1 MDKLSY
7 SFHLGNDKNKS
18 KKSRQSIKNG
28 KVIDKVFNNNAIQNA
43 NNLSRVNNHNLR
55 KYDDNQELIEVI
67 YGTNNLY
74 DDVKNLYIK
83 EFDEARIKYNEKQT
97 RNDRKIND
105 YFEHI
110 SNNDK
115 NDLACEIIIELGDME
130 FWEDKD
136 DKFKRKMTDV
146 FSQQIKDLEKVVPSF
161 KVANATIHYDE
172 SSPHLHIVGVP
183 IKNGNKNGNKNGMS
197 KQVGKSTIFTKDSLR
212 VIQDTMRI
220 YCINSFN
227 KVYNSN
233 KELKAKLKGRNEDV
247 PIKNMEKEYNR
258 IKKQADVNR
267 QRLENVSNKTKETLE
282 KSKQV
287 KDIVNNLKPT
297 KITKNNFI
305 INNDDIEIIKNY
317 IDKVDDNVSE
327 IKTVNDLTNVIEDFE
342 TALKTHNEQV
352 EDLHLTISKQDKTIK
367 SLESTI
373 TKKQKTITKRD
384 KKIEG
389 LNQDIIKLEDKISGL
404 EKIIEAWK
412 KLWKKFLDFLQDK
425 IFGSQHDSEIYEQFI
440 DDLANKKILDSKDID
455 YIENGFISK
464 EKDDYEM

>member
-55 KYDDNQELIEVI
+55 KYDDNQELIEII

-74 DDVKNLYIK
+74 EDVKNLYVK

-97 RNDRKIND
+97 RNDRKIEN

-130 FWEDKD
+130 FWGDKD

-146 FSQQIKDLEKVVPSF
+146 FNQQIKDLEKVVPSF
-161 KVANATIHYDE
+161 KIANATIHYDE

-183 IKNGNKNGNKNGMS
+183 IKNGNKNGMS

-247 PIKNMEKEYNR
+247 SIKNMEKEYNR

-267 QRLENVSNKTKETLE
+267 QRLEKVSVQTKNTLE
-282 KSKQV
+282 KSKQI
-287 KDIVNNLKPT
+287 KDIIDNLKPT
-297 KITKNNFI
+297 KITKNKFI
-305 INNDDIEIIKNY
+305 INNDDIEVIKDY
-317 IDKVDDNVSE
+317 INKVDDNVSE
-327 IKTVNDLTNVIEDFE
+327 IKNVNDLTNVIEDFE

-352 EDLHLTISKQDKTIK
+352 EDLQLTINKQDKTIK

-373 TKKQKTITKRD
+373 TKKQETITKRD

-412 KLWKKFLDFLQDK
+412 RLWKKFLDFLQDK
-425 IFGSQHDSEIYEQFI
+425 FFGSQHDSEIYEQFI
-440 DDLANKKILDSKDID
+440 NDLVDRKILDSKDID

-464 EKDDYEM
+464 EKDDFEM

>member
-55 KYDDNQELIEVI
+55 KYDDNQELIEII

-130 FWEDKD
+130 FWGDKD

-146 FSQQIKDLEKVVPSF
+146 FNQQIKDLEKVVPSF

-183 IKNGNKNGNKNGMS
+183 IKNGNKNGMS

-247 PIKNMEKEYNR
+247 PINNMEKEYNR

-267 QRLENVSNKTKETLE
+267 QRLEKVSNKTKETLE
-282 KSKQV
+282 KSKQI
-287 KDIVNNLKPT
+287 KDIVNNLKST

-317 IDKVDDNVSE
+317 IDEVDDNVSE

-342 TALKTHNEQV
+342 TALKTHNQQV
-352 EDLHLTISKQDKTIK
+352 EDLQLTINKQDKTIK

-373 TKKQKTITKRD
+373 TKKQETITKRD

-404 EKIIEAWK
+404 EKIIETWK

-440 DDLANKKILDSKDID
+440 NDLANKNILDSKDID
-455 YIENGFISK
+455 YIDNGFISK
-464 EKDDYEM
+464 EKDDYEI

>member
-55 KYDDNQELIEVI
+55 KYDDNQELIEII

-130 FWEDKD
+130 FWGDKD

-146 FSQQIKDLEKVVPSF
+146 FNQQIKDLEKVVPSF

-183 IKNGNKNGNKNGMS
+183 IKNGNKNGMS

-267 QRLENVSNKTKETLE
+267 QRLEKVSNKTKETLE

-305 INNDDIEIIKNY
+305 INSDDIEIIKNY

-342 TALKTHNEQV
+342 TALKTHNQQV
-352 EDLHLTISKQDKTIK
+352 EELQLTINKQDKTIK

-373 TKKQKTITKRD
+373 TKKQETITKRD

-440 DDLANKKILDSKDID
+440 NDLANKNILDSKDID

>member
-55 KYDDNQELIEVI
+55 KYDDNQELIEII

-130 FWEDKD
+130 FWGDKD

-146 FSQQIKDLEKVVPSF
+146 FNQQIKDLEKVVPSF

-183 IKNGNKNGNKNGMS
+183 IKYLN
-197 KQVGKSTIFTKDSLR
+197 IIR
-212 VIQDTMRI
+212 
-220 YCINSFN
+220 
-227 KVYNSN
+227 
-233 KELKAKLKGRNEDV
+233 
-247 PIKNMEKEYNR
+247 
-258 IKKQADVNR
+258 
-267 QRLENVSNKTKETLE
+267 
-282 KSKQV
+282 
-287 KDIVNNLKPT
+287 
-297 KITKNNFI
+297 KI
-305 INNDDIEIIKNY
+305 
-317 IDKVDDNVSE
+317 
-327 IKTVNDLTNVIEDFE
+327 
-342 TALKTHNEQV
+342 
-352 EDLHLTISKQDKTIK
+352 
-367 SLESTI
+367 
-373 TKKQKTITKRD
+373 
-384 KKIEG
+384 
-389 LNQDIIKLEDKISGL
+389 KIS
-404 EKIIEAWK
+404 II
-412 KLWKKFLDFLQDK
+412 
-425 IFGSQHDSEIYEQFI
+425 IP
-440 DDLANKKILDSKDID
+440 
-455 YIENGFISK
+455 
-464 EKDDYEM
+464 

>member
-55 KYDDNQELIEVI
+55 KYDDNQELIEII

-130 FWEDKD
+130 FWGDKD

-146 FSQQIKDLEKVVPSF
+146 FNQQIKDLEKVVPSF

-172 SSPHLHIVGVP
+172 SSPHLHIIGVP
-183 IKNGNKNGNKNGMS
+183 IKNGNKNGMS

-267 QRLENVSNKTKETLE
+267 QRLEKVSNKTKDTLE

-287 KDIVNNLKPT
+287 KEIVNNLKPT

-342 TALKTHNEQV
+342 TALKTHNQQV
-352 EDLHLTISKQDKTIK
+352 EDLQFTINKQDKTIK

-373 TKKQKTITKRD
+373 TKKQETITKRD

-389 LNQDIIKLEDKISGL
+389 LKQDIIKLEDKISGL
-404 EKIIEAWK
+404 EKIIETWK

-425 IFGSQHDSEIYEQFI
+425 FFGSQHDSEIYEQFI
-440 DDLANKKILDSKDID
+440 NDLANKNILDSKDID

-464 EKDDYEM
+464 EKDDYEI

>member
-43 NNLSRVNNHNLR
+43 QQLSRVDKHNYR
-55 KYDDNQELIEVI
+55 KYDNEQDDIVI
-67 YGTNNLY
+67 VRGTNDLY

-130 FWEDKD
+130 FWGDKD
-136 DKFKRKMTDV
+136 DNFKRKMTDV
-146 FSQQIKDLEKVVPSF
+146 FNQQIKDLEKVVPSF

-183 IKNGNKNGNKNGMS
+183 IKNGNKNGMS

-267 QRLENVSNKTKETLE
+267 QRLEKVSNKTKETLE

-287 KDIVNNLKPT
+287 KEIVNNLKPT

-352 EDLHLTISKQDKTIK
+352 EDLQLTINKQDKTIK

-373 TKKQKTITKRD
+373 TKKQETITKRD

-425 IFGSQHDSEIYEQFI
+425 FFDSQQDSEIYDQFI
-440 DDLANKKILDSKDID
+440 NDLANKKILDSKDID

-464 EKDDYEM
+464 EKDDFDLEI

>member
-43 NNLSRVNNHNLR
+43 NHLSRVNKHNLR

-83 EFDEARIKYNEKQT
+83 EFDEARIKYNKKQT

-130 FWEDKD
+130 FWGDKD

-146 FSQQIKDLEKVVPSF
+146 FNQQIKDLEKVVSSF

-183 IKNGNKNGNKNGMS
+183 IKNGNKNGMP

-267 QRLENVSNKTKETLE
+267 QRLEKVSNKTKETLE
-282 KSKQV
+282 KSKHV
-287 KDIVNNLKPT
+287 KDIINNLKPT

-352 EDLHLTISKQDKTIK
+352 EDLQLTINKQDKTIK

-373 TKKQKTITKRD
+373 TKKQETITKRD

-425 IFGSQHDSEIYEQFI
+425 IFGSQQDSEIYEQFI
-440 DDLANKKILDSKDID
+440 NDLENKNILDSKDID

-464 EKDDYEM
+464 EKDDFEM

>member
-55 KYDDNQELIEVI
+55 KYDDNQELIEII

-130 FWEDKD
+130 FWGDKD

-146 FSQQIKDLEKVVPSF
+146 FNQQIKDLEKVVPSF
-161 KVANATIHYDE
+161 KIANATIHYDE

-183 IKNGNKNGNKNGMS
+183 IKNGNKNGMS

-227 KVYNSN
+227 KIYNSN

-267 QRLENVSNKTKETLE
+267 QRLEKVSNKTKETLE

-327 IKTVNDLTNVIEDFE
+327 IKNVNDLTNVIEDFE
-342 TALKTHNEQV
+342 TALKTHNQQV
-352 EDLHLTISKQDKTIK
+352 EDLQLTINKQDKTIK

-373 TKKQKTITKRD
+373 TKKQETITKRD

-425 IFGSQHDSEIYEQFI
+425 FFGSQQDSEIYEQFI
-440 DDLANKKILDSKDID
+440 NDLANKKILDSKDID

-464 EKDDYEM
+464 EKDDYEI

>member
-43 NNLSRVNNHNLR
+43 NHLSRVNKHNLR

-67 YGTNNLY
+67 YGTNNLH

-83 EFDEARIKYNEKQT
+83 EFDEARIKYNKKQT

-130 FWEDKD
+130 FWGDKD

-146 FSQQIKDLEKVVPSF
+146 FNQQIKDLEKVVPSF
-161 KVANATIHYDE
+161 KIANATIHYDE

-183 IKNGNKNGNKNGMS
+183 IKNGNKNGMP

-267 QRLENVSNKTKETLE
+267 QRLEKVSNKTKETLE
-282 KSKQV
+282 KSKHV
-287 KDIVNNLKPT
+287 KDIINNLKPT

-352 EDLHLTISKQDKTIK
+352 EDLQLTINKQDKTIK

-373 TKKQKTITKRD
+373 TKKQETITKRD

-425 IFGSQHDSEIYEQFI
+425 IFGSQQDSEIYEQFI
-440 DDLANKKILDSKDID
+440 NDLENKNILDSKDID

-464 EKDDYEM
+464 EKDDFEM